1 MCHYD
6 MALLSTSGRI
16 STSAFLLLFLRL
28 ASATFLIEF
37 SMDRAL
43 FDGSEINE
51 WWYSV
56 LLFLYWPQ
64 FCLVARLLRNTG
76 VDRIRPVLTCDRCVK
91 ATG

>member
-1 MCHYD
+1 VCHYD

-51 WWYSV
+51 
-56 LLFLYWPQ
+56 L
-64 FCLVARLLRNTG
+64 
-76 VDRIRPVLTCDRCVK
+76 
-91 ATG
+91 